1 MKNFH
6 SLPAIDGERAPR
18 LVNYSLPIFRSLQK
32 WLLPHPS
39 VPRGIAIYRQCL
51 AETGR
56 GSPIWLPGP
65 SSTLPDA
72 YRRRGVA
79 VGDVGILMES
89 GGFDFFFNIY
99 LPADHTIN
107 QQGVPAG
114 FSPVP
119 KLQASDIYRIP
130 EFGPNSFFVS
140 TSVEGESDSSY
151 VRLLD
156 YLMIRIDIFWIQR
169 NNLQVLRF

>member
-1 MKNFH
+1 MDSRTSRPVNYLFSIFH
-6 SLPAIDGERAPR
+6 SLQKFFLPR
-18 LVNYSLPIFRSLQK
+18 S
-32 WLLPHPS
+32 S
-39 VPRGIAIYRQCL
+39 VPRGFGIYNQYL
-51 AETGR
+51 AKTGR
-56 GSPIWLPGP
+56 GIPIWPPGP

-151 VRLLD
+151 VCLLD

>member
-1 MKNFH
+1 M
-6 SLPAIDGERAPR
+6 S
-18 LVNYSLPIFRSLQK
+18 YSLPIFHRLQK
-32 WLLPHPS
+32 WLLPRPS
-39 VPRGIAIYRQCL
+39 VPRGIEIYRQCL

-56 GSPIWLPGP
+56 GLPIWLPGP

-79 VGDVGILMES
+79 VGDVGIIMES

-99 LPADHTIN
+99 LPADHIIN

-119 KLQASDIYRIP
+119 KLQPSDIYRIP

-156 YLMIRIDIFWIQR
+156 HLMIKIDIFWIQR